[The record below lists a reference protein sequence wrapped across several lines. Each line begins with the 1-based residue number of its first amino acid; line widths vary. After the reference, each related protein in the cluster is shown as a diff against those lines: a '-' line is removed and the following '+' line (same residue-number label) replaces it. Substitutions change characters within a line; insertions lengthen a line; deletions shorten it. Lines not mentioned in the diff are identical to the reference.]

1 MITLS
6 HLTALLLG
14 ELLVA
19 LLVISGLLGFF
30 ALRRKGLT
38 RGAAR
43 HLAERVQA
51 DKPQRA
57 ERLKQLLTERY
68 GYTGGDLE
76 RAVHDITQAEMRLY
90 QNIVNGFIKDDQ
102 VTLQQVDVDVENL
115 VLAYQALNVPNAPGK
130 PAQPAAGTV
139 DDGEMQRLKE
149 ENERLSDELRVT
161 MDTMGRMLN
170 EYSSMFAGGSG
181 DNYEKAR
188 VQAPDAE
195 SPDGDAALNED
206 AATAVD
212 IDPLEDKDFA
222 IPDYTSE
229 EVMEDS
235 TPVGE
240 WSGDAQDVDGSDV
253 IDEVSGIIDEVM
265 GIADDMSQETPPEP
279 AEDRPAPESESLLDD
294 LEQVDIEI
302 PEEVDVGAAGGEQAE
317 AGSLEE
323 EWAKLLEEDAAA
335 KKAPKA
341 D

>member
-51 DKPQRA
+51 DKPQRV
-57 ERLKQLLTERY
+57 ERLKHLLTERY

-130 PAQPAAGTV
+130 PAQPVGSA

-188 VQAPDAE
+188 VQAADAE
-195 SPDGDAALNED
+195 SPDGEAVLNDDAAS
-206 AATAVD
+206 AVD
-212 IDPLEDKDFA
+212 DRDFA
-222 IPDYTSE
+222 IPDYTSD
-229 EVMEDS
+229 EVMDDS
-235 TPVGE
+235 APVGE
-240 WSGDAQDVDGSDV
+240 WSGDAPDVDGSDV

-265 GIADDMSQETPPEP
+265 GIADDMNQETTPEP
-279 AEDRPAPESESLLDD
+279 VEDKPPPASESLLDD

-302 PEEVDVGAAGGEQAE
+302 PEEVEVGAAGGQEAE
-317 AGSLEE
+317 AESLEE
-323 EWAKLLEEDAAA
+323 EWAKLLEEEAAS
-335 KKAPKA
+335 KKAPKP

>member
-51 DKPQRA
+51 DKPQRV

-68 GYTGGDLE
+68 GYTGSELE

-115 VLAYQALNVPNAPGK
+115 VLAYQALNVPNAAGK
-130 PAQPAAGTV
+130 LAQPAGSD
-139 DDGEMQRLKE
+139 DDGEVQRLKE

-188 VQAPDAE
+188 VQASDAE
-195 SPDGDAALNED
+195 SPDGAAVMNED

-265 GIADDMSQETPPEP
+265 GIADDMSQEPPPEP
-279 AEDRPAPESESLLDD
+279 AEDKPPPVSESLLDD

-302 PEEVDVGAAGGEQAE
+302 PEDVDAGAAGEQEAE

-323 EWAKLLEEDAAA
+323 EWAKLLEEDAASR
-335 KKAPKA
+335 KAPKP